1 MRVLVVDDSALM
13 RKHLGS
19 VLQGHELA
27 MARNGREALELVET
41 FCPDVIT
48 LDINMPEM
56 DGLTALSMIMVK
68 RPTPVVM
75 VSSLTERGALAT
87 LEALNLGAVDFVAKP
102 GGSISVN
109 LINVRDEIRAKVQAA
124 GSARLRRPRTA
135 SVAARPSD
143 VTAVNVNVH
152 REPATMR
159 RSAPSN
165 IAAPDGP
172 SRVLVGV
179 STGGPRTL
187 EDVLPKLPADFA
199 GAVIVAQ
206 HMPSNFTGPLAERMN
221 KVSALHV
228 AELQRPTPLKAG
240 TVLIARGGADVVVSR
255 RGKDLYAMPCPASE
269 QHAWHPSVQRLVESA
284 KECCSPEQ
292 LTCVMLTGMGNDG
305 AQAMTEVKEAGG
317 RTIAESE
324 STAVVFGMPA
334 ELIRRRG
341 ASVVLPSDEIAGQL
355 VRWVGQ
361 VKEGQD
367 GFGKA

>member
-56 DGLTALSMIMVK
+56 DGLTTLSMIMIK

-109 LINVRDEIRAKVQAA
+109 LIDVRDEIRAKVEAA
-124 GSARLRRPRTA
+124 GSARLRRRGT
-135 SVAARPSD
+135 SGVAARPSD
-143 VTAVNVNVH
+143 APAASVR
-152 REPATMR
+152 REPAAVRT
-159 RSAPSN
+159 SVSIDFAEPG
-165 IAAPDGP
+165 GP
-172 SRVLVGV
+172 SLVLVGV

-221 KVSALHV
+221 KVSALDV
-228 AELQRPTPLKAG
+228 AELQRPTPLKPG

-255 RGKDLYAMPCPASE
+255 RGKELYAIACPASE
-269 QHAWHPSVQRLVESA
+269 QHAWHPSVERLVQSA
-284 KECCSPEQ
+284 KECCNPEQ

-334 ELIRRRG
+334 DLIRRRG
-341 ASVVLPSDEIAGQL
+341 ASVVLPSDEIADQL

-361 VKEGQD
+361 VKEEQD
-367 GFGKA
+367 GFDKA